1 MYRICRML
9 LAILLAF
16 AAQTTILPYFK
27 MWGSVPDLL
36 LCVLLSLAI
45 HAGETSERTIP
56 RIYAGLC
63 LGLFASLILEAT
75 YRDAPGLTTVIH
87 VVGALYAALMPA
99 YLSKHLDLKAMG
111 KKARKRL
118 QSIIPS
124 LLIAVGAMASEALH
138 VAYTYLSGVD
148 LTFFHLFRI
157 LYATV
162 LAFGIGLIGHRLLA
176 QWVDRPFQAT
186 GIGKWLNKRRSKGK
200 PIKTSPTNAS
210 PNTSPNTLQ

>member
-1 MYRICRML
+1 ML
-9 LAILLAF
+9 LAILLAYTV
-16 AAQTTILPYFK
+16 QTTILPYFK

-45 HAGETSERTIP
+45 HVGETSERTIS
-56 RIYAGLC
+56 RIFAGLC
-63 LGLFASLILEAT
+63 LGLFVSLILEAT

-87 VVGALYAALMPA
+87 VVGGLYAALTPA
-99 YLSKHLDLKAMG
+99 YLKKHLDLKAMG

-124 LLIAVGAMASEALH
+124 LLVAGGAMISEALH

-157 LYATV
+157 IYATV
-162 LAFGIGLIGHRLLA
+162 LAFGIALVGHRLLA
-176 QWVDRPFQAT
+176 QWVDRPFQAA
-186 GIGKWLNKRRSKGK
+186 GIVKWLNKRRSKGK
-200 PIKTSPTNAS
+200 PIKASQKTPPANAS
-210 PNTSPNTLQ
+210 PETPQ